1 MPGTT
6 TAGADEATDTPV
18 HKAASPASGLA
29 PGVNRWTVLV
39 VLCASLLL
47 VAVDATVLHVAVP
60 AVSGEL
66 RPGSVELLWI
76 VDAYP
81 LACASLLIL
90 FGTLGDRV
98 GRRRVLLFGYAL
110 FALASAVAAYAQ
122 TPGVLIAARALLGV
136 GGAMIMPA
144 TLSILRQVFP
154 DRRERALAI
163 GIWSAVA
170 AVGAAVGP
178 LVGGALLEHFW
189 WGSVFLINIPLMAA
203 SLPVGR
209 WLLPESTG
217 GREGPWDVLGALM
230 AAGGLFGLILGVKH
244 AGGGAPL
251 SLGTAAPLLAGG
263 LLITLFVRRQR
274 RRRHPLID
282 VRTVAHRA
290 FGTAVGCIVLTVL
303 ALVGLALIAAQYL
316 QLVLG
321 LSPLQAGLR
330 LLPLSLAAIA
340 AGLVGSRL
348 LRLLGP
354 RIMVGLGFVLTTIAV
369 LVLTGVS
376 QEDQPALLVGGFVLL
391 GFGLETTLF
400 GCYESMLNEAP
411 AHSAGGAAA
420 IGETAYQLG
429 AGMGIAV
436 LGSVMNAAYAPGV
449 RNVPGVPGGASGDA
463 GHSLGEAY
471 GIASRLGGSAGDA
484 LRSAARDAYVHGMHV
499 TLIVSAV
506 LLLLGALAALRLPRT
521 METTRD
527 EPEAAERQE
536 AQAAERQ
543 EAQGPAE
550 GSEEVRQKHADGRNA
565 AEEEPADGTTG
576 EDEPGKG
583 TYRKALPTA
592 SSVQAESAQTERASV
607 RNSLPRQADRS
618 RGRAESA
625 TQPEPG
631 QGDGDLLPSGITR
644 P

>member
-1 MPGTT
+1 
-6 TAGADEATDTPV
+6 
-18 HKAASPASGLA
+18 
-29 PGVNRWTVLV
+29 VLV

-60 AVSGEL
+60 AVSEEL

-81 LACASLLIL
+81 LACAALLIL
-90 FGTLGDRV
+90 FGTLGDRI

-110 FALASAVAAYAQ
+110 FAVASAAAAYAQ
-122 TPGVLIAARALLGV
+122 TPGVLIGARALLGV

-189 WGSVFLINIPLMAA
+189 WGSVFLINLPLMAA
-203 SLPVGR
+203 GLPVGR

-217 GREGPWDVLGALM
+217 SREGPWDVLGAVM
-230 AAGGLFGLILGVKH
+230 AAGGLFGVILGVKN
-244 AGGGAPL
+244 AGGGAPF
-251 SLGTAAPLLAGG
+251 SPGTALPLVAGGVLLA
-263 LLITLFVRRQR
+263 LFVRRQR
-274 RRRHPLID
+274 RRRYPLID
-282 VRTVAHRA
+282 VRTVARRA

-321 LSPLQAGLR
+321 LSPLQTGLR
-330 LLPLSLAAIA
+330 LLPLSIAAIA
-340 AGLVGSRL
+340 AGLTGSRL

-354 RIMVGLGFVLTTIAV
+354 RIMVGLGFVVTTVAV
-369 LVLTGVS
+369 LLLTGVS
-376 QEDQPALLVGGFVLL
+376 QQDQPALLIGGFVLL

-436 LGSVMNAAYAPGV
+436 LGSVMNAAYEPGV
-449 RNVPGVPGGASGDA
+449 RNVPGVSGAESGDA

-471 GIASRLGGSAGDA
+471 GIAARLGDPAGDA
-484 LRSAARDAYVHGMHV
+484 LRSAAREAFVHGMHV
-499 TLIVSAV
+499 TLIVSAA

-521 METTRD
+521 METGRD
-527 EPEAAERQE
+527 EADESKDSEESDESEAPGPGPDATAEATVPPDRQGPGGENAAGEASVEAASSEE
-536 AQAAERQ
+536 A
-543 EAQGPAE
+543 PAE
-550 GSEEVRQKHADGRNA
+550 GKFVK
-565 AEEEPADGTTG
+565 
-576 EDEPGKG
+576 
-583 TYRKALPTA
+583 
-592 SSVQAESAQTERASV
+592 
-607 RNSLPRQADRS
+607 LPRQTNRNHC
-618 RGRAESA
+618 RAEADASA
-625 TQPEPG
+625 PTESG
-631 QGDGDLLPSGITR
+631 HGDGDLLPTGLTG